1 MIEES
6 TLMTIILIFL
16 FVIISWSIVDFY
28 FGRINHLQTISR
40 RHYPVRLSKW
50 LLFADGQE
58 LYTNLF
64 QDISDAKKHIHI
76 LFYIVKND
84 KVSNEFLNLLKKKA
98 QEGVTVRLLLDRI
111 GSFQISRKEVRALRK
126 CGVHF
131 AFSNRPRLPFL
142 FYTLNYRNHR
152 KITVIDGIIGYFGG
166 FNIGKEYLGQDPRLG
181 YWQDFHLKLFGD
193 GVQDLQTEFMLD
205 WEKSTKENLLGVPSY
220 FPKLPKGVLPLRFFP
235 TDGAYIKEF
244 IVDLIRKAKSEILIG
259 TPYFIPGKDVLRDI
273 LDALKRGVNV
283 TILVPY
289 KADHALVKEAA
300 FPYFKVL
307 LKAGCKIYRYTHGFY
322 HGKIIIIDNELCD
335 IGTANFDKRSFF
347 INDELKCIIKDPEF
361 IQKVRDEFLLDI
373 FHRSEELTISSYEN
387 RPILQRGKEIF
398 SSLLSDLL

>member
-1 MIEES
+1 
-6 TLMTIILIFL
+6 MTIILIFL
-16 FVIISWSIVDFY
+16 FVLISWFIVDFY
-28 FGRINHLQTISR
+28 FGKITHLQMISR
-40 RHYPVRLSKW
+40 RHYPIRYSKW

-84 KVSNEFLNLLKKKA
+84 QVSNEFLNLLKKKA

-111 GSFQISRKEVRALRK
+111 GSFQISQKEVRALRK
-126 CGVHF
+126 SGAHI

-152 KITVIDGIIGYFGG
+152 KITVIDGTIGYFGG
-166 FNIGKEYLGQDPRLG
+166 FNIGKEYLGQDPHLG

-205 WEKSTKENLLGVPSY
+205 WEKATKENLLGVPAY

-235 TDGAYIKEF
+235 TDGAYLKDF
-244 IVDLIRKAKSEILIG
+244 IVDLIRKAKKEILIG
-259 TPYFIPGKDVLRDI
+259 TPYFIPGRDILRDI
-273 LDALKRGVNV
+273 LDAIKRGVNV

-289 KADHALVKEAA
+289 KADHAFVKEAA

-307 LKAGCKIYRYTHGFY
+307 LEAGCKIYRYTHGFY
-322 HGKIIIIDNELCD
+322 HGKIVIIDNELCD
-335 IGTANFDKRSFF
+335 FGTANFDKRSFF
-347 INDELKCIIKDPEF
+347 INDELNCMIKDPEF

-373 FHRSEELTISSYEN
+373 FHRSEELTFFSYEK
-387 RPILQRGKEIF
+387 RPILQRGTELF